1 MMSKNFFARAS
12 ALIKKMTLE
21 EKIGQL
27 QQSPY
32 YSDVVTGHVLDTS
45 EVAQKIKSGHIGS
58 ILSVHDEQ
66 TLRGLQEIAVK
77 ESRLGIPLLFCFDV
91 IHGFKTAFPI
101 NLALAHSFD
110 PDLIERVSKAVAFE
124 TSHGG
129 IHLTFSP
136 MVDIVRDPRWGR
148 VMESNGEDPYLS
160 SELAKAYVKGYQ
172 GDDLSDPF
180 AVAACVKHFAG
191 YGFAE
196 AGRDYN
202 TVDIS
207 KRVLMN
213 TVLPPF
219 KAAIDAGVSMVMTSF
234 NTVFDVPATSNKKL
248 LKDILRDT
256 LKFEHVVIS
265 DFSSTE
271 EIIAHKVAADLKDV
285 AYQCF
290 DAGVDMEMGSTSFQD
305 HLAALIEEG
314 QISIQQLDD
323 AVRRILILKDQLGLF
338 ENPFRNLY
346 DDSDQ
351 YMLLEKTRNLAKEA
365 ALKSMVLLKNEGL
378 LPLTTSLKLAVVGAH
393 ANSQDLI
400 GEWPGLTRK
409 KDVVTLKRAL
419 EEKAV
424 HFDYFADMDAL
435 NKANLSAYDRVILTL
450 GEASNES
457 GEGYSKA
464 DINLSQSDLE
474 LLRAVSE
481 KQANVIVV
489 IFSGRPLVLTPV
501 AEKAKA
507 ILQAYLPGTESGDAL
522 YEILFGVTSPS
533 GKLAMTYPYHAGQVP
548 IYYNHYPTGR
558 PLNEKDPMYRYRTH
572 YIDVPN
578 KPLYPFGFGL
588 NYGDIKIK
596 EVVLSSTRCDNTQDV
611 KVTIKLENVSDTE
624 ATEVLQGYIEAKHYS
639 ISRPVNELKRFERVS
654 FKPHQTHIIEW
665 IFTLNDFRA
674 FNQNDVFTAEKRP
687 YILKVGFSSD
697 QTQTF
702 EIAVEDLVS

>member
-1 MMSKNFFARAS
+1 MPKDSLQKINE
-12 ALIKKMTLE
+12 LLETMTLE

-45 EVAQKIKSGHIGS
+45 EVAQKIKAGKIGS
-58 ILSVHDEQ
+58 ILSVYNEQ
-66 TLRGLQEIAVK
+66 TLKDLQTMAVH

-101 NLALAHSFD
+101 NLAMAHSFD

-172 GDDLSDPF
+172 GDDLSDPHQ
-180 AVAACVKHFAG
+180 VAACVKHFAG

-207 KRVLMN
+207 KRVLLN
-213 TVLPPF
+213 TIMPPF
-219 KAAIDAGVSMVMTSF
+219 KAAIDAGVAMVMTSF
-234 NTVFDVPATSNKKL
+234 NTVFDVPATANKEL
-248 LKDILRDT
+248 LKDILRDD
-256 LKFEHVVIS
+256 LNFEGVVIS

-271 EIIAHKVAADLKDV
+271 EIIDHKVAEDLKEV

-305 HLAALIEEG
+305 HLALLIEAG
-314 QISIQQLDD
+314 QISMTQLDD
-323 AVRRILILKDQLGLF
+323 AVRRILLLKAELGLF

-346 DDSDQ
+346 ENSDQ
-351 YMLLEKTRNLAKEA
+351 YMRLESTRLLSKEA
-365 ALKSMVLLKNEGL
+365 ALKSMVLLKNESV
-378 LPLTTSLKLAVVGAH
+378 LPFKTSFKIALVGAFAH
-393 ANSQDLI
+393 SQDLI
-400 GEWPGLTRK
+400 GEWPGLTEK
-409 KDVVTLKRAL
+409 KDVVTLQRAFQDHGVDFDVFENL
-419 EEKAV
+419 EAI
-424 HFDYFADMDAL
+424 
-435 NKANLSAYDRVILTL
+435 NKADLSAYDRVILTL
-450 GEASNES
+450 GEASHES

-464 DINLSQSDLE
+464 DINLSSADLKILE
-474 LLRAVSE
+474 VTTQ
-481 KQANVIVV
+481 KHKNVVAV

-501 AEKAKA
+501 AHQAQG
-507 ILQAYLPGTESGDAL
+507 IIQAYLPGSEAGNAL
-522 YEILFGVTSPS
+522 YEILMGITSPS

-548 IYYNHYPTGR
+548 IYYNHYTTGR
-558 PLNEKDPMYRYRTH
+558 PLNQKDPMYRYRTH

-578 KPLYPFGFGL
+578 EPLYPFGYGL
-588 NYGDIKIK
+588 NYGDIQIQEAAVSSQRCNLK
-596 EVVLSSTRCDNTQDV
+596 EAV
-611 KVTIKLENVSDTE
+611 KLTVQIINQGTHE

-639 ISRPVNELKRFERVS
+639 ITRPVNELKRFERVS
-654 FKPHQTHIIEW
+654 LKPGEVKTLEWTFSLEDFK
-665 IFTLNDFRA
+665 A
-674 FNQNDVFTAEKRP
+674 FNKDFVWTAEKRP
-687 YILKVGFSSD
+687 YLLKVGFSSIN
-697 QTQTF
+697 TQSF